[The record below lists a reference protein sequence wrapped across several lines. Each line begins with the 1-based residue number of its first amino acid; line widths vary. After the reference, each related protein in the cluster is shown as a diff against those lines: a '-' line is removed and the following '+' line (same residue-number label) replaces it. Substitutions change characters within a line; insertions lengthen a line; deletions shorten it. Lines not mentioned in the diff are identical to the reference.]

1 MRNGSKCIP
10 SIIPRSVCEPACTD
24 RIGEGPTDVTSNAH
38 SASVT
43 ASRKRERAWNRECNC
58 QCDCGE
64 LHGLSPLF
72 LDRETTSPFVLSFL
86 KFFFK
91 RDRSRQSCSHLAEPQ
106 CSSNRLPSRVIWR
119 QWLLDFARSPE
130 RFAILSMNEDS
141 PSPRQYVHLWTERI
155 LKPGHL

>member
-1 MRNGSKCIP
+1 MRNGSKCIS

-24 RIGEGPTDVTSNAH
+24 RIGEGPTDMTSNAH

-64 LHGLSPLF
+64 LHGLSPLL

-91 RDRSRQSCSHLAEPQ
+91 RDGSRQDVHTSETPQLPPNSSH
-106 CSSNRLPSRVIWR
+106 CV
-119 QWLLDFARSPE
+119 
-130 RFAILSMNEDS
+130 
-141 PSPRQYVHLWTERI
+141 
-155 LKPGHL
+155 